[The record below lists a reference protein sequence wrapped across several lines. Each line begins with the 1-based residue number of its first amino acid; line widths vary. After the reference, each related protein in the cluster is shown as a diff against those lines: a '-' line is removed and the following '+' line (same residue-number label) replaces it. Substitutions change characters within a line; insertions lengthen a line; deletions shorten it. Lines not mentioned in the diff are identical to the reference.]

1 MLFRST
7 TKFKARATCDTTGL
21 LAVREPLVWQDD
33 GSLPGGGN
41 FVGGSTDPRYLVHF
55 KTGEL
60 VALSPNEAEAKRRY
74 LDKYRSDMRELATD
88 RSAW

>member
-1 MLFRST
+1 MIQPRT

-41 FVGGSTDPRYLVHF
+41 FIGGTADPRYLVHF

-60 VALSPNEAEAKRRY
+60 VALVPNEAEAKRRY
-74 LDKYRSDMRELATD
+74 LDKYRCNMRDLALD